1 MTAAQPHTAPLT
13 VPDVTGMDAMTAA
26 FAYAKAGLYVG
37 PVKKG
42 TKHPG
47 SILGKQWQSTTT
59 RDPQVIA
66 DYWLTHTDAG
76 IFLHVGRSGA
86 IVLDVDTPTKLPNVL
101 TDALTKHPAPFQ
113 RTRRSDAAR
122 RHYIYRQPQG
132 RTLGNGLGQ
141 LPTGW
146 GDLRGANGVIIVAP
160 STHPDEDGHYAWGR
174 TGNIPELPHTIA
186 ELLTDTTTPVDVA
199 TDHTIRAF
207 ITTHNQGTDTD
218 KLKTLV
224 ATYKRYIKNGDSR
237 HGRAVSLLTGALKE
251 AAAGYYPAPLAEQ
264 HIREAF
270 LDAVATPGHGNQGKA
285 RTGATALEEWRGILA
300 WAVAQ
305 ATHADPLAT
314 IERAE
319 DHGARDLNTLI
330 DTRPTQPAANAH
342 DDTGG
347 GHQDQDG
354 TPHTGDGADHPVS
367 ALDRLLSPGSPAA
380 AGAPVEEPPSWRPVD
395 LTTILDGTWT
405 ATHPTLFTRTDGQPL
420 FYPGLVHNLYGES
433 ESGKSWVAQAATVQA
448 LTNGHRVA
456 FIDFESDAPQVVN
469 RLRTLGATPHH
480 LTPDTFAYIRPE
492 AAPATFHEAEAFTT
506 LTTQPWDLVILD
518 GVTEALVMSG
528 KATMD
533 NDDITA
539 WMRQVPRHIATGTGA
554 AVILIDHV
562 VKSTEGRGRFPI
574 GGQAKMAAI
583 DGASYLAEPVSVLGA
598 GLDGAIRLRVGK
610 DRPGQVRPHGGAWR
624 ASDRTQE
631 IAHIRVDSTHADGTT
646 TITIQPPEN
655 GALQARDNDQP
666 FRPTKVM
673 EKVSKI
679 LETMREPISRR
690 GLYKAYRESGAAA
703 KETTVAEAIN
713 LLVEAGN
720 VLETEGARNARMFR
734 SAMVYRSHSDPLS
747 DDYTG
752 NLEAFSTPNTDRLP
766 TVSDRL
772 PGDGATVSQRP
783 SPTVPPFTGDG
794 DGRDGPQPTQHH
806 STVSHPRD
814 TPDTYINHL
823 TGEIHTGG
831 DPQW

>member
-59 RDPQVIA
+59 REPQVIA

-122 RHYIYRQPQG
+122 RHYIYKQPAG

-199 TDHTIRAF
+199 TDHTIRTF

-237 HGRAVSLLTGALKE
+237 HSRAVSLLTGALKE

-305 ATHADPLAT
+305 ATHADILDT

-342 DDTGG
+342 DDTDG
-347 GHQDQDG
+347 GHQDQDD
-354 TPHTGDGADHPVS
+354 TPHTDNGADPPAS
-367 ALDRLLSPGSPAA
+367 DLDRLLNPGSPAA

-395 LTTILDGTWT
+395 LTAVLDGTYQRPE
-405 ATHPTLFTRTDGQPL
+405 PTIMPRTDGPGL
-420 FYPGLVHNLYGES
+420 FYSGKVHTVYGES
-433 ESGKSWVAQAATVQA
+433 ESGKSWIAQHAVTTT
-448 LTNGHRVA
+448 LDTHGRVLY
-456 FIDFESDAPQVVN
+456 IDFESDAPDVTG
-469 RLRTLGATPHH
+469 RLTALGTHREQ
-480 LTPDTFAYIRPE
+480 LLGDGFAYVRPE
-492 AAPATFHEAEAFTT
+492 ASPHTFAEAPEFAQLLTQDWT
-506 LTTQPWDLVILD
+506 LCILD
-518 GVTEALVMSG
+518 GVTEALGLSG
-528 KATMD
+528 KSTMD
-533 NDDITA
+533 NDEITA
-539 WMRQVPRHIATGTGA
+539 WMRDIPRTIARTTGA
-554 AVILIDHV
+554 AVILVDHV
-562 VKSTEGRGRFPI
+562 VKSQEGRGRFPI

-583 DGASYLAEPVSVLGA
+583 DGTGYLVEPLTALGQ
-598 GLDGAIRLRVGK
+598 GLDGSLTIRVTK
-610 DRPGQVRPHGGAWR
+610 DRPGTVRAHAGDWR
-624 ASDRTQE
+624 KTDRTQE
-631 IAHIRVDSTHADGTT
+631 AARIRLDSSTGDGSTR
-646 TITIQPPEN
+646 ITVQPPEY
-655 GALQARDNDQP
+655 GEMQARDNDAP

-673 EKVSKI
+673 EKISRI
-679 LETMREPISRR
+679 LETMREPVSRQAVIR
-690 GLYKAYRESGAAA
+690 AYRESGKA
-703 KETTVAEAIN
+703 KETTIVEALN
-713 LLVEAGN
+713 LLKETGSI
-720 VLETEGARNARMFR
+720 LETEGPRRARMFR

-752 NLEAFSTPNTDRLP
+752 NLDDYTTTSSHLIPPHPDLIPDEDATSSLRPHPSSPSLR
-766 TVSDRL
+766 
-772 PGDGATVSQRP
+772 GDEEEVRKRGHQGT
-783 SPTVPPFTGDG
+783 
-794 DGRDGPQPTQHH
+794 PQP
-806 STVSHPRD
+806 HPPHPQD
-814 TPDTYINHL
+814 EVYINHL